1 MHFDTISNIL
11 LGLLRKISK
20 YCNKSFINYK
30 NEDRGLILQS
40 ISFDTHCAYIIDEL
54 MDSGEM
60 YAHILPT
67 KSCEY
72 PRANRQCPFDW

>member
-54 MDSGEM
+54 MTSDEM
-60 YAHILPT
+60 CATYI
-67 KSCEY
+67 
-72 PRANRQCPFDW
+72 ANKKL

>member
-54 MDSGEM
+54 MDSDEM
-60 YAHILPT
+60 YATYI
-67 KSCEY
+67 
-72 PRANRQCPFDW
+72 ANKKL

>member
-40 ISFDTHCAYIIDEL
+40 ESFDTHCAYIIDEF
-54 MDSGEM
+54 MDSDET
-60 YAHILPT
+60 YAI
-67 KSCEY
+67 Y
-72 PRANRQCPFDW
+72 IANKKL